1 MTKYF
6 IIFLLITYSITAQA
20 EDFYNVKYISNYDG
34 DTINFDLGEN
44 LPNIFR
50 YIPLRLYGI
59 DTPEIKTKNI
69 EEKIKAQCAKDFVK
83 NELINSQEINLI
95 NCKKDKYFRINCS
108 VIYDGKNLTE
118 ILLKNNLGYQ
128 YYGGHKSLNK

>member
-44 LPNIFR
+44 LQNIFR